1 MFSAIGSLSVLKD
14 QSDFAGSAGSADSSI
29 LGNAFSVTAMPGVSS
44 VTAVP
49 EPSTWAMMLAG
60 FVGLGFLGYRKA
72 CKGSLAS

>member
-1 MFSAIGSLSVLKD
+1 MFSAIGSLSVVKD

-29 LGNAFSVTAMPGVSS
+29 LGNAFS

-72 CKGSLAS
+72 CKGSLAA